1 VNLEADAPGL
11 ADADPDVLV
20 VGGGTA
26 GAVVAGRLV
35 EAGLRVHVLEA
46 GPDYGTLS
54 DDRWPDELLDARQLP
69 VLHDWGYVG
78 PGATGHVPA
87 VRAGAR
93 DRWMF
98 GP

>member
-1 VNLEADAPGL
+1 VNRQAEAPGP

-26 GAVVAGRLV
+26 GAVVAGRLI

-54 DDRWPDELLDARQLP
+54 GGRWPDELLEARQLP
-69 VLHDWGYVG
+69 VLHDWGYAG
-78 PGATGHVPA
+78 PGATGRSCGSSG
-87 VRAGAR
+87 RA
-93 DRWMF
+93 
-98 GP
+98 